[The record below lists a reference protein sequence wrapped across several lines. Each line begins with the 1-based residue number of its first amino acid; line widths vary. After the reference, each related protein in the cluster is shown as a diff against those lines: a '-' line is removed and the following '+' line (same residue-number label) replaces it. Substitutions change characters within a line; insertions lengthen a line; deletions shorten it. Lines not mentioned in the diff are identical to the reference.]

1 MHKNTKAK
9 VKGAWNIIASFSS
22 HSLWTNTEIKKEDFT
37 MGCNRIQWILNTAQ
51 QQSSYVISKWALTA
65 LPFPKDAPLAH
76 SVPTIVKHFSYLSCI
91 NRTFPFQYEM
101 EATVSVRKATLHST
115 LSGIVWWT
123 AYLTLEPSQQR
134 LNKKKNVVF
143 LRISF
148 CLWGSIFSE
157 HTTQQPTLSICKGKK
172 DAKQV
177 KKSKNFLSYLT
188 DVLRWQKVAIY
199 HNM

>member
-1 MHKNTKAK
+1 
-9 VKGAWNIIASFSS
+9 
-22 HSLWTNTEIKKEDFT
+22 

-134 LNKKKNVVF
+134 LNKKKMWSSCVF
-143 LRISF
+143 LFVFEAR
-148 CLWGSIFSE
+148 FSRNILRNSQLFPFVRE
-157 HTTQQPTLSICKGKK
+157 KKMLSKLKK
-172 DAKQV
+172 AKT
-177 KKSKNFLSYLT
+177 F
-188 DVLRWQKVAIY
+188 
-199 HNM
+199 